1 MSTTG
6 EKTVQ
11 NTNTWRPNSMLLIN
25 PKVTKETKE
34 ENKKY
39 LKANDNENTIQ
50 NLWNATEVVLRG

>member
-11 NTNTWRPNSMLLIN
+11 NTNTWRPNSMLLVN

-50 NLWNATEVVLRG
+50 NL